1 MLLDE
6 IFYNHFSKWTQ
17 ADFLQPHNFPFTND
31 IKEEVA
37 FLQTTDFMWRL
48 ELEPLSLVT
57 RPTAFPTVKH
67 KDDEF
72 WRFACMA
79 KSLA

>member
-37 FLQTTDFMWRL
+37 FLQTTDFM
-48 ELEPLSLVT
+48 
-57 RPTAFPTVKH
+57 
-67 KDDEF
+67 
-72 WRFACMA
+72 
-79 KSLA
+79 